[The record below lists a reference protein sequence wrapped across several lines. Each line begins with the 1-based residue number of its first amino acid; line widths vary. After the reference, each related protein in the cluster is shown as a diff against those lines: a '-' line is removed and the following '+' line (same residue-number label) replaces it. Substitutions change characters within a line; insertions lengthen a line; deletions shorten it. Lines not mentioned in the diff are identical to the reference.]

1 MSDDIWTLQRYFES
15 AGIHETFPSA
25 SKIVIKDDKGKYRT
39 PFDHQISGLNKSVAN
54 VRYGLFDEPGCGKTM
69 PAQAMG
75 MYYNFLGNQT
85 VVIMPP
91 VLLEQFEESLYQ
103 IFDGSER
110 FFSCHILNQPPKKRV
125 DLYADWNNTGWPD
138 FMLVSYQM
146 FLKLREDFKEAGYS
160 VLIADESHALK
171 NPSSKVHKAVAQY
184 VGPEGEEEA
193 ALLLMTG
200 TPSTNTLLDLY
211 GSIKLLTPRKY
222 ASKKS
227 FERQHCIYIQEG
239 DWLKLIGY
247 RNKDLLR
254 INLYSRAR
262 RIKKDQVFDLDKPI
276 VQEIPIALHDKHRR
290 LYEKLV
296 RERIVEMEGQI
307 VTALNQQSLR
317 MKCLRMVTT
326 PELFSDSPIKNSVIE
341 TVEELLGSL
350 GICPTEKVILFANFR
365 ESVEALERQFKD
377 FNPAV
382 IYGKTTDRNR
392 ERLKFLNDDTCSM
405 LIANSESAGA
415 GLNLQSVCRYAIFV
429 EPTSVPGIFKQ
440 ASERIDRPGQKH
452 VVGIYIVKALGTSSP
467 ALTANMLGKEQE
479 TKYVMR
485 DSTSLMDSLLGM
497 AA

>member
-1 MSDDIWTLQRYFES
+1 MSDVWTLQRYFEA
-15 AGIHETFPSA
+15 AGIGEKFPQA
-25 SKIVIKDDKGKYRT
+25 EKIIIKADDGDFRT
-39 PFDHQISGLNKSVAN
+39 PFPHQVTGLNKAVAN
-54 VRYGLFDEPGCGKTM
+54 IRYGLFDEPGCGKTL

-75 MYYNFLGNQT
+75 MYYNLLGNQA

-91 VLLEQFEESLYQ
+91 VLLEQFEESLHLN
-103 IFDGSER
+103 FEGSER
-110 FFSCHILNQPPKKRV
+110 FFSCHILNQSPKERDV
-125 DLYADWNNTGWPD
+125 LYSEWNRTSWPD
-138 FMLVSYQM
+138 FLLVSYQM
-146 FLKLREDFKEAGYS
+146 FLKLRHMFKEAKYS

-171 NPSSKVHKAVAQY
+171 NPSSKIHKSVAEY
-184 VGPEGEEEA
+184 VGFEGEEQA

-200 TPSTNTLLDLY
+200 TPSTNTLIDLY
-211 GSIKLLTPRKY
+211 GSIRLLTPRKY

-276 VQEIPIALHDKHRR
+276 IQEIPIVLDGKHRR

-296 RERIVEMEGQI
+296 RERIVEMDGKLI
-307 VTALNQQSLR
+307 TALNQQSLR
-317 MKCLRMVTT
+317 MKCLRIVTT
-326 PELFSDSPIKNSVIE
+326 PELFTDAKIKNTVTD
-341 TVEELLGSL
+341 TVEELLESL
-350 GICPTEKVILFANFR
+350 GASPTEKVILFANFR
-365 ESVEALERQFKD
+365 ESVESLERRFKHL
-377 FNPAV
+377 NPAV
-382 IYGKTTDRNR
+382 IYGKTTDRDVQR
-392 ERLKFLNDDTCSM
+392 RKFLHDDTCSL
-405 LIANSESAGA
+405 LIANSQSAGA

-452 VVGIYIVKALGTSSP
+452 VVGIYIIKALGTSSP
-467 ALTANMLGKEQE
+467 ALTANMLGKESE
-479 TKYVMR
+479 TKFVMN
-485 DSTSLMDSLLGM
+485 DATSLMDSLLDK